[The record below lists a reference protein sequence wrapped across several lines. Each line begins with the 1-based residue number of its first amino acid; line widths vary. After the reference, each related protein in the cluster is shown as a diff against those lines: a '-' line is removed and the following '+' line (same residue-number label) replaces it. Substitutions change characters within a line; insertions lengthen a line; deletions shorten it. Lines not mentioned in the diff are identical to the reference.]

1 MIPAE
6 EPEGSDPLG
15 TGERDELA
23 AKGPRAASGRN
34 QVQGT
39 PTAHT
44 LSQEA
49 LAERKR
55 EDQRFQHAERAKD
68 NAQRRMFANIAGV
81 IFLVLLAA
89 SFLVGSF
96 GSNSDARSRA
106 WDLVTVL
113 VSGLLAAG
121 AGYLAGRSG
130 D

>member
-1 MIPAE
+1 MIRRE
-6 EPEGSDPLG
+6 ESASSDPG
-15 TGERDELA
+15 GAGERD
-23 AKGPRAASGRN
+23 GPATNSKRSAFGRN
-34 QVQGT
+34 EVQGT
-39 PTAHT
+39 PTART

-55 EDQRFQHAERAKD
+55 EDQRFQHSERAKD

-81 IFLVLLAA
+81 IFLLLLAA
-89 SFLVGSF
+89 SFMVGSF
-96 GSNSDARSRA
+96 GPNSDARSRA

-130 D
+130 N